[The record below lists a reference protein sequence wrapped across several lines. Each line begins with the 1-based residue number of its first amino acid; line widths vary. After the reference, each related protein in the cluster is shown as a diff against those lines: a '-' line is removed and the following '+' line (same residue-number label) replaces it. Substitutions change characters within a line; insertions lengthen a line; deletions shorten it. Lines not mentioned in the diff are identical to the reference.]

1 MKFAIMATGWIA
13 DRMAYTVSHLQGVEK
28 YAVASRSLEKAQ
40 AFAEKWGFE
49 KAYGSYE
56 ELAKDPEVEL
66 VYVATPH
73 SHHYE
78 CGKLCLENGKAALV
92 EKAFCINMKQ
102 TKELIE
108 MSREKNVLL
117 VEAFGTRFIPA
128 RRMVDEV
135 LKKGTIGEVT
145 SMISEFGSASEH
157 LDRMVKP
164 ELAGGALLDLG
175 VYTINMALMFA
186 GGEVKDITSTAVM
199 SAEGVDLD
207 NSVTLTFD
215 NGCLA
220 LLHSNIRSNT
230 RNHCIIYGRNGRIEI
245 RTINNFDEIKVYNKA
260 GELIEDLEIPEQV
273 SGYEYEVLACVEAMK
288 QGKIECEEMS
298 HNETLR
304 LMEILDTARAQWG
317 MKYPGEE

>member
-13 DRMAYTVSHLQGVEK
+13 ERMAYTVTPLAGLEK

-66 VYVATPH
+66 IYVATPH

-92 EKAFCINMKQ
+92 EKAFCINTKQ

-108 MSREKNVLL
+108 LSREKNVLL
-117 VEAFGTRFIPA
+117 VEAFWTRFIPA
-128 RRMVDEV
+128 RYMVEEI
-135 LKKGTIGEVT
+135 LKRGIIGEIT
-145 SMISEFGSASEH
+145 SMISEFGNACEER
-157 LDRMVKP
+157 DRMIKP

-175 VYTINMALMFA
+175 VYTINLALMFA
-186 GGEVKDITSTAVM
+186 GSEVKDITSTAVM
-199 SAEGVDLD
+199 SESGVDLD
-207 NSVTLTFD
+207 NSVTLTFE
-215 NGCLA
+215 NGFLA
-220 LLHSNIRSNT
+220 ILHSSIRSCT
-230 RNHCIIYGRNGRIEI
+230 RNHGIIYGRQGRIEI
-245 RTINNFDEIKVYNKA
+245 RTTNNFDEIKVYDNSGA
-260 GELIEDLEIPEQV
+260 LLEDLQIPEQI
-273 SGYEYEVLACVEAMK
+273 SGYEYEVLACMEALK
-288 QGKIECEEMS
+288 QGKIECEEMPHS
-298 HNETLR
+298 ETIR